1 MNRTEKTKS
10 LPLWRFKDRGTLMLR
25 THPTRIKPKEEVR
38 LSQEQIAGYEEDFTL
53 LENVKGKYK
62 VKKNFKSIAEVEGE
76 AEAPEKDTYKVE
88 HLGKGWHNVISSDGK
103 VMNETK
109 LRAED
114 AEALKEQ
121 LEEETIEK

>member
-1 MNRTEKTKS
+1 MKRADKTK
-10 LPLWRFKDRGTLMLR
+10 PLWRFKDRGTLMLT

-38 LSQEQIAGYEEDFTL
+38 LSQEQIAGYEEDFIL

-62 VKKNFKSIAEVEGE
+62 VKKDFKSIKEVEAE
-76 AEAPEKDTYKVE
+76 AEAPEKDTYEVE
-88 HLGKGWHNVISSDGK
+88 VAGVGWYNVVSSEGK

-114 AEALKEQ
+114 AETLKTQ